1 MKQGV
6 SLLFRSFGCAAPSL
20 RHLGSDRLY
29 NPRNW
34 LPWRRPKIWIGFGEP
49 ILPLMDWPQEKERLR
64 SREVSVRNLEA
75 EGAPLPRLSS
85 NGTRFATASSAAH
98 ERGLIV

>member
-1 MKQGV
+1 MAPPED
-6 SLLFRSFGCAAPSL
+6 LDWLWRAYIAA
-20 RHLGSDRLY
+20 D
-29 NPRNW
+29 
-34 LPWRRPKIWIGFGEP
+34 GFG
-49 ILPLMDWPQEKERLR
+49 WQEKERLR

-98 ERGLIV
+98 ERGLIVIK